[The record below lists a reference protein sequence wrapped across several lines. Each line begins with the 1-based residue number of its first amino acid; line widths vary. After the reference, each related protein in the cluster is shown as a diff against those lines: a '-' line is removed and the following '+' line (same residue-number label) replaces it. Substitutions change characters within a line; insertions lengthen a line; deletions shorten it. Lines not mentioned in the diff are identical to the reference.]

1 MNQIKRSAVIT
12 ALIST
17 SLYTTN
23 AFAHGDDKHTIEE
36 LDSTTAIA
44 RRANQLIESTGST
57 IYSMEPDALR
67 SIGILNLTDALEQLP
82 GVIIASS
89 GQQGVRQAIRLRGLR
104 SGDVQLRIDGIRL
117 SNRLANQS
125 IFSANTALNGLS
137 KIELIQG
144 GQAALYGGGSTAG
157 VISLTTKRGTSDMKN
172 RFSLEAGSFNSLS
185 LETERGGR
193 WKKLSYYL
201 SSKYSTTDNDTFGDN
216 SEARGFDNDSIN
228 QNNALRLGYDLRDDL
243 ELGLTFRS
251 NRSETE
257 TPQGFSSGSRV
268 ESDFYLGTIYADYQ
282 VTDKLHSKLTFS
294 YLTEDTDF
302 GGGSGAN
309 YDQFGIVL
317 ENAYQYSGTSSLN
330 FGIEYENQDYSGYG
344 TPNGQKDH
352 YSAIYLNHAYDL
364 QNLTVESGIR
374 HENYQSFGSHTSW
387 KAGLRYDLNDKKT
400 ELRANIATGF
410 KTPNLIQLFSPL
422 AFGLA
427 GNPDVNPETSLSWD
441 LGVDHQLTDKHKA
454 SVTFFQAD
462 LDDGITGDRDLAL
475 YVNTPGKS
483 TASGIEAALNGDI
496 TDEISYKLNYTWL
509 DQSFNDQPQQQTNAQ
524 VVFKPNDKLQL
535 GFGAQYLDL
544 RKYGGDQ
551 LGDVFLVRLFGSYQI
566 SDHVQLHGRIENLTD
581 TEYSQFSGFGSD
593 FPARRLGV
601 HAGVTLEW

>member
-17 SLYTTN
+17 SLYTTT
-23 AFAHGDDKHTIEE
+23 AFAHSDDKHTIEE
-36 LDSTTAIA
+36 LESTTAIA
-44 RRANQLIESTGST
+44 RRANQLIEIASST

-193 WKKLSYYL
+193 WKELSYYL
-201 SSKYSTTDNDTFGDN
+201 STKYSTTDNDTFGGN
-216 SEARGFDNDSIN
+216 SEAGGFDNDSLN
-228 QNNALRLGYDLRDDL
+228 QNSALRLGYDLRDDL

-251 NRSETE
+251 NLSETE
-257 TPQGFSSGSRV
+257 TPQFGGSRV

-282 VTDKLHSKLTFS
+282 VTDKLHSKFTFS
-294 YLTEDTDF
+294 YLTENTDF

-317 ENAYQYSGTSSLN
+317 ENSYQYSGSSSLN
-330 FGIEYENQDYSGYG
+330 FGVEYENQDYSGYG
-344 TPNGQKDH
+344 TPNG
-352 YSAIYLNHAYDL
+352 
-364 QNLTVESGIR
+364 
-374 HENYQSFGSHTSW
+374 
-387 KAGLRYDLNDKKT
+387 
-400 ELRANIATGF
+400 
-410 KTPNLIQLFSPL
+410 
-422 AFGLA
+422 
-427 GNPDVNPETSLSWD
+427 
-441 LGVDHQLTDKHKA
+441 
-454 SVTFFQAD
+454 
-462 LDDGITGDRDLAL
+462 
-475 YVNTPGKS
+475 
-483 TASGIEAALNGDI
+483 
-496 TDEISYKLNYTWL
+496 
-509 DQSFNDQPQQQTNAQ
+509 
-524 VVFKPNDKLQL
+524 
-535 GFGAQYLDL
+535 
-544 RKYGGDQ
+544 
-551 LGDVFLVRLFGSYQI
+551 
-566 SDHVQLHGRIENLTD
+566 
-581 TEYSQFSGFGSD
+581 
-593 FPARRLGV
+593 
-601 HAGVTLEW
+601 